1 MKNLLKNIKFIKLK
15 KVSEKNGELIA
26 VEFSKKHNLNA
37 KRMFQV
43 YAGSNNIRGKHAHKK
58 SSQLLIC
65 SHGEIEIKS
74 TDGFNSRVFILNKPN
89 IALLIPPMIWSE
101 LKYKNKLSI
110 LTVITDT
117 FYSSKDYI
125 KDYKKYLEVN
135 KKKFKKK

>member
-15 KVSEKNGELIA
+15 KVSEKNGKLIA
-26 VEFSKKHNLNA
+26 VEFSKKHNLKA

-43 YAGSNNIRGKHAHKK
+43 YAGSNSIRGKHAHKK
-58 SSQLLIC
+58 TYQLLIC